1 MHVYKLRKGDNDTF
15 SPVETKSASFYAYA
29 EKCCSAVQV
38 PGNQL
43 VAWKCLHQSCGYHYG
58 RSKVPYLRNFLV

>member
-15 SPVETKSASFYAYA
+15 SPVETKSASFYGYA

-43 VAWKCLHQSCGYHYG
+43 VA
-58 RSKVPYLRNFLV
+58 